1 MTSKLRNF
9 KVEHQKWKKERS
21 YPINTLILNYFYI
34 QKTLKSQ
41 ISSYFYPLCLINTW
55 FIDTL

>member
-41 ISSYFYPLCLINTW
+41 ISSYFYPLCLINT
-55 FIDTL
+55 